1 MELSDEIYPKRK
13 EDPRTKCGKIWWNIE
28 RCAHNSKHFILRNK
42 TVLDLFFIII
52 YLVEQLGFLYVILVF
67 DYNSRSIAAIFIII
81 LLSTMA
87 VEKILMELR
96 FVTLN
101 KGFDML
107 LQKNLALK
115 SKVKESVSLG
125 LVENRESK

>member
-1 MELSDEIYPKRK
+1 
-13 EDPRTKCGKIWWNIE
+13 
-28 RCAHNSKHFILRNK
+28 
-42 TVLDLFFIII
+42 
-52 YLVEQLGFLYVILVF
+52 ILVF